1 MQLLLRLF
9 KQFWASK
16 GSNFGEGVDWLKA
29 TLKRSCASPRL
40 LGRQENNSLIKRHAE
55 CRCERRCDVS
65 LTCKK
70 KSHGKDPKSWQQQ
83 WVIIPHGFAEHKVV
97 VKTIATNSG
106 SCRKERHSIKYVY
119 LLYKIFI

>member
-16 GSNFGEGVDWLKA
+16 GSKFGEGVDWLKA

-70 KSHGKDPKSWQQQ
+70 KVTGRTPRVGSSSGSLSHMGSRNTKSWLKPLLQ
-83 WVIIPHGFAEHKVV
+83 ILGVV
-97 VKTIATNSG
+97 GKKDI
-106 SCRKERHSIKYVY
+106 
-119 LLYKIFI
+119 L